1 MLSAEFLNQL
11 YVKSNWVN
19 QRVFVHAVID
29 WKMIK
34 VDLNIFT
41 WMRSQMLLANQI
53 IEFSN

>member
-41 WMRSQMLLANQI
+41 WMRSQMPLANQI
-53 IEFSN
+53 IEFSD